1 MNDNYINVVEAAK
14 ELGLQAKVVTAV
26 KSFDTYNSFFNIY
39 GEEEE
44 PCRRI
49 VILTSDS
56 EIEEVYDEDPSK
68 EINKIENISGNLWV
82 REFTLTTNPKDIKFE
97 DIAILKED
105 VEKLKKLK

>member
-14 ELGLQAKVVTAV
+14 ELGLQVKLVTAV

-56 EIEEVYDEDPSK
+56 EIEEVYDEDPGK
-68 EINKIENISGNLWV
+68 AVDKIEKIEGNIWV
-82 REFTLTTNPKDIKFE
+82 REFPLTFNPKNIKFE
-97 DIAILKED
+97 DIVILKED
-105 VEKLKKLK
+105 LEKLKQLK

>member
-1 MNDNYINVVEAAK
+1 MNDSYINIVEAAK
-14 ELGLQAKVVTAV
+14 ELGLKVKLVTAV

-56 EIEEVYDEDPSK
+56 EVEEVYDEDPSK
-68 EINKIENISGNLWV
+68 KINNIENISGNIWV
-82 REFTLTTNPKDIKFE
+82 KEFPLTTNPKNIKFE
-97 DIAILKED
+97 DIHILKEE

>member
-1 MNDNYINVVEAAK
+1 MNDSYINIVEAAK
-14 ELGLQAKVVTAV
+14 ELGLKVKVVTAV

-56 EIEEVYDEDPSK
+56 EVEEVYDEDPSK
-68 EINKIENISGNLWV
+68 KINNIENINTSLI
-82 REFTLTTNPKDIKFE
+82 EAEEDKYTLNYSDIKQY
-97 DIAILKED
+97 IKTT
-105 VEKLKKLK
+105 